1 MGGSGDGAGGDI
13 FGEVCRKE
21 IGNILGVLSD
31 ERFPDFWHSLRTEC
45 LKIHSGIATSP
56 NSFKRYA
63 PFDATLTQR
72 VKWLDAN
79 VLKPIERLENALR
92 SENDPHFRHWEEYGD
107 CKPLITGGFLTE
119 LSALKAKAQN
129 LSEWMKREI
138 DGENAG
144 KIAHT
149 NEIRSYIVYIAID
162 AVRDHF
168 PDIKLSRGNWDNK
181 LKVMEGRT
189 PAYVR
194 RVFLET
200 TGRHEALDSKIADFI

>member
-1 MGGSGDGAGGDI
+1 M
-13 FGEVCRKE
+13 
-21 IGNILGVLSD
+21 
-31 ERFPDFWHSLRTEC
+31 RTEC

-107 CKPLITGGFLTE
+107 CRPLITGSFLTE
-119 LSALKAKAQN
+119 LSALKAKTQI

-168 PDIKLSRGNWDNK
+168 PEIKLSRGNWDNK

-200 TGRHEALDSKIADFI
+200 TGCHEPLDSKIADFI

>member
-1 MGGSGDGAGGDI
+1 M
-13 FGEVCRKE
+13 
-21 IGNILGVLSD
+21 
-31 ERFPDFWHSLRTEC
+31 
-45 LKIHSGIATSP
+45 
-56 NSFKRYA
+56 
-63 PFDATLTQR
+63 
-72 VKWLDAN
+72 KWLDAN